1 MEKDKNKKKVN
12 KDTQQAGSVAQYSN
26 SAFFKKKDEHAKAFL
41 AKHPIPDSFW
51 K

>member
-1 MEKDKNKKKVN
+1 MEKSKDKQNRKNDIRK
-12 KDTQQAGSVAQYSN
+12 TGSAAQYSN
-26 SAFFKKKDEHAKAFL
+26 SAFFKKKDERAKVFL